1 MSAVLGAIGAGLQ
14 GMSTLGSFF
23 AARDQTSEARRQ
35 FDESMRFQR
44 YQYDDMK
51 RYNSPE
57 NQVRLMRKA
66 GFNPALMASNL
77 GQSTA
82 VGVSSPSP
90 TASSALPDFSGLS
103 AAGGTLS
110 QLSVMDSEASVN
122 FANATKALLESY
134 EQGITNKYA
143 DERNRFFNR
152 GLNFQNDLTYQNYLN
167 AQTLG
172 TLQERT
178 MASQIQQQYYAA
190 ETAKAQQGYQVKLL
204 NSFDEEFAAR
214 ISQIYASAYNAV
226 LSGQASIKQ
235 AAAAVMNAQ
244 TTKDAMSA
252 QFGSNAKE
260 RSDFFKLTMD
270 GLWAA
275 AEKNR
280 SSAWNEWF
288 TNPINYTGA
297 FAPAAT
303 EGVRQA
309 NKVAHRSPYGTRH
322 YFGNGKLK

>member
-1 MSAVLGAIGAGLQ
+1 MSAFLGAIGAGLQ
-14 GMSTLGSFF
+14 GMGALGSFF

-57 NQVRLMRKA
+57 NQARLMRKA

-82 VGVSSPSP
+82 VGVGSASP

-103 AAGGTLS
+103 TAGSTLS
-110 QLSVMDSEASVN
+110 QLSVMDSESSKNYAD
-122 FANATKALLESY
+122 ATKSLLESF
-134 EQGITNKYA
+134 EQRINNRYA
-143 DERNRFFNR
+143 EERNRFYNR
-152 GLNFQNDLTYQNYLN
+152 GLNYQNDLTYQNYLN

-178 MASQIQQQYYAA
+178 LASQISQQYYAA

-244 TTKDAMSA
+244 TTKDAMNA

-260 RSDFFKLTMD
+260 RSDFFALTMD
-270 GLWAA
+270 GLWSA
-275 AEKNR
+275 AESHRAQAYQNWFANPFNFVGANAPVATR
-280 SSAWNEWF
+280 GVNE
-288 TNPINYTGA
+288 
-297 FAPAAT
+297 
-303 EGVRQA
+303 A
-309 NKVAHRSPYGTRH
+309 NKVANHNRYGSKR
-322 YFGNGKLK
+322 YFGNGR